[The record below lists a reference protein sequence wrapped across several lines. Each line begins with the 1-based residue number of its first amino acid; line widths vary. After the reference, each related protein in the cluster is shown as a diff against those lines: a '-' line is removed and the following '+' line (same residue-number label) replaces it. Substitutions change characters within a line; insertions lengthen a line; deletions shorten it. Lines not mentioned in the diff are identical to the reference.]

1 MKYRQA
7 FGGVLFT
14 VLSVSNFSKSNVKG
28 RSVPSAQG
36 LDTTRW
42 DQLCSLTLGISLA
55 SDSIQEILE
64 KEKLD
69 PLLTDECKAP
79 EITKPKIFCNSSF
92 FHIHRGTRG
101 VSKTYATK
109 ASPAPQECG
118 AVLRSLSSG

>member
-14 VLSVSNFSKSNVKG
+14 ILSVSNFSTLNVKG
-28 RSVPSAQG
+28 RISAECPRVR
-36 LDTTRW
+36 TTRR

-69 PLLTDECKAP
+69 PLWTGECKAP

>member
-1 MKYRQA
+1 MLR
-7 FGGVLFT
+7 GE
-14 VLSVSNFSKSNVKG
+14 
-28 RSVPSAQG
+28 SVPSAQG
-36 LDTTRW
+36 LDTVSW

-55 SDSIQEILE
+55 SDGIQEI
-64 KEKLD
+64 LD